1 LTVFKVDTQT
11 YGIHKPV
18 VHFDVLDPSA
28 LEKYELIYVE
38 NNNVTGTVSSP
49 ST

>member
-1 LTVFKVDTQT
+1 VDTQT
-11 YGIHKPV
+11 YGVDKPI

-28 LEKYELIYVE
+28 LEKYELIYTE
-38 NNNVTGTVSSP
+38 NDNNSGTVSSTT